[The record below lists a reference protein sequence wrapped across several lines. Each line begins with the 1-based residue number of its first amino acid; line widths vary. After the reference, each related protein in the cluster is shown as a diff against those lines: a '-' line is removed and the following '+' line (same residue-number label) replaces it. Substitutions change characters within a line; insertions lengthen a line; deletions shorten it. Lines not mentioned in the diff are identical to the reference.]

1 MKIENS
7 NKKDFVNKIAKTPL
21 NKLRQNTKPS
31 SQTETYN
38 DRSSGTERDNSDEYF
53 LKARCKANEVY
64 RELDEL
70 YKEYHQSLEY
80 KRQWVDL
87 IRRCFTAEGNGILY
101 SIQQLGG
108 CCFEGNLFHTE
119 TDRCRMARYWGNG
132 ILEQME
138 KINSNIFPQT
148 TDIEGIISPEKKGTN
163 KVILMNYLDTIHE
176 GVILL
181 KQELKSKPDA
191 LNQFYEKLWQETRFH
206 LAALRD
212 ILAVGDENLCEQ
224 VKQWFEKTC
233 SFLHQCGIEIVF
245 YKDVSDKEREN
256 WFTVKSETQN
266 IPAVIRTKSEVDE
279 YIYFYGS
286 WFQTEE

>member
-1 MKIENS
+1 MKYEND
-7 NKKDFVNKIAKTPL
+7 NKKDFVNKVAKSTL
-21 NKLRQNTKPS
+21 NMIRPNIKQP

-38 DRSSGTERDNSDEYF
+38 NRTSGTETDHLDEYF
-53 LKARCKANEVY
+53 LNARCKANDIC

-70 YKEYHQSLEY
+70 YKECHQSLEY
-80 KRQWVDL
+80 KRQSVDL

-108 CCFEGNLFHTE
+108 CCFDGNLFHTE
-119 TDRCRMARYWGNG
+119 ADRCRMTRYWGNG

-138 KINSNIFPQT
+138 KINHNIFPQT
-148 TDIEGIISPEKKGTN
+148 TDTEGIITPEKKGTN
-163 KVILMNYLDTIHE
+163 KVILMNYLNAIHE
-176 GVILL
+176 GVNLL

-191 LNQFYEKLWQETRFH
+191 LNQFYEELWQKTKFH
-206 LAALRD
+206 LAALGE
-212 ILAVGDENLCEQ
+212 ILNNGDENLCEQ

-233 SFLHQCGIEIVF
+233 SLLHQCGVEIIF
-245 YKDVSDKEREN
+245 YEDVSDEDRER